1 MTPDANDLCVFA
13 IKRGNIEKRLD
24 INYNLPQYAQLVS
37 ALRAKFGNKLMLD
50 GIGARY
56 TVKYHHR
63 MAPLEYAVFESM
75 RE

>member
-1 MTPDANDLCVFA
+1 MANEAADV
-13 IKRGNIEKRLD
+13 IR
-24 INYNLPQYAQLVS
+24 S
-37 ALRAKFGNKLMLD
+37 MLD